1 MTILRNNFF
10 LKPCLA
16 LFLILVIAG
25 QAFIAFAQFD
35 SNETYEVVVEVP
47 VVKNDFVS
55 ARKKAVKVAL
65 RTALEQDLR
74 EILGNAEFERNRQEI
89 RKILRL
95 SKDYIKSYRFL
106 ESYDD
111 AERLVSH
118 VKLEVNFFQD
128 AINKSLKRRGVIL
141 GLESAKQVVILIN
154 ENNLNPGEVTSFLD
168 TVPIAE
174 TLLSKSFVEAGIA
187 VMNRDLIR
195 YEVSEKTM
203 MSAIQGNIA
212 AAVNIGSTVGVD
224 IVILGNA
231 TSTTVLDKKNINQK
245 ITQVGINVKVIS
257 SGQSKI
263 VAAKSDFATA
273 TKDKILTSETLAFH
287 RAGKKMAEFLIPAI
301 QNYWEPESDKKKAKQ
316 GAAIHVDSTPIPF
329 GDL

>member
-1 MTILRNNFF
+1 MRNNFF
-10 LKPCLA
+10 LKTCLG

-35 SNETYEVVVEVP
+35 SDETYEVVVEVP

-74 EILGNAEFERNRQEI
+74 EILGNDEFERNRQEI

-111 AERLVSH
+111 AERLVSY

-128 AINKSLKRRGVIL
+128 AINKSLKRRGIML
-141 GLESAKQVVILIN
+141 GLANAKQVVILIN
-154 ENNLNPGEVTSFLD
+154 ENNLNPGEVTSFID

-174 TLLSKSFVEAGIA
+174 TLLSKSFVEAGIS
-187 VMNRDLIR
+187 VINRDLIR

-203 MSAIQGNIA
+203 MSAIQGNIS
-212 AAVNIGSTVGVD
+212 AAVSMGLTVGVD
-224 IVILGNA
+224 IIILGNA
-231 TSTTVLDKKNINQK
+231 TSTTVLNKKNINQE
-245 ITQVGINVKVIS
+245 IIQVGINVKVIS
-257 SGQSKI
+257 SSQSKV
-263 VAAKSDFATA
+263 VAVKSDFATA
-273 TKDKILTSETLAFH
+273 TNDKILTSETLAFH
-287 RAGKKMAEFLIPAI
+287 RAEKKMTEFLIPAI
-301 QNYWEPESDKKKAKQ
+301 QKYWGPESDKKKAKQ
-316 GAAIHVDSTPIPF
+316 GATIHVDSTPIPF

>member
-1 MTILRNNFF
+1 MKSNYF
-10 LKPCLA
+10 LKTYLG
-16 LFLILVIAG
+16 LFLILVIVG

-35 SNETYEVVVEVP
+35 SDETYEVMVEVP

-55 ARKKAVKVAL
+55 ARKKAVKIAL

-74 EILGNAEFERNRQEI
+74 EVLGNDEFERNRQEI
-89 RKILRL
+89 QKILRV
-95 SKDYIKSYRFL
+95 SKDYIESYRFL

-111 AERLVSH
+111 PEQLVSY

-128 AINKSLKRRGVIL
+128 AINKFLKRRGVIL
-141 GLESAKQVVILIN
+141 GLERAKQVVILIN
-154 ENNLNPGEVTSFLD
+154 ESNLNPGEVASFLE
-168 TVPIAE
+168 TVPTAE
-174 TLLSKSFVEAGIA
+174 TLLTKSFVEAGIS
-187 VMNRDLIR
+187 VVSRDLIR

-212 AAVNIGSTVGVD
+212 AAVSIGSTVGVD

-231 TSTTVLDKKNINQK
+231 TTTTVIDKKNINMK
-245 ITQVGINVKVIS
+245 IVQVGINVKAIS
-257 SGQSKI
+257 SRQSKV

-273 TKDKILTSETLAFH
+273 TKDAIFISKTEAFH
-287 RAGKKMAEFLIPAI
+287 RAGKKMTKFLIPAI
-301 QNYWEPESDKKKAKQ
+301 QKYWEPGSDKKKAKQ